1 MAVDSILRAAE
12 LGDLCALEIVDDRER
27 ERGCHASELLSSDAE
42 AFELYGSGSGD
53 GYGDGY
59 GYGYGYGDGS
69 GDGYGDG
76 YGYGYGDGD
85 GDGYGDG
92 DGSGYGDGDGSGDGD
107 GYGDG
112 SGDGSGYG
120 YGLQISISQ
129 ADENGLVS
137 PQVSDATKAEG
148 PER

>member
-42 AFELYGSGSGD
+42 AFELYGSG
-53 GYGDGY
+53 YGDGY
-59 GYGYGYGDGS
+59 
-69 GDGYGDG
+69 
-76 YGYGYGDGD
+76 
-85 GDGYGDG
+85 
-92 DGSGYGDGDGSGDGD
+92 
-107 GYGDG
+107 
-112 SGDGSGYG
+112 GDGSGYG

>member
-69 GDGYGDG
+69 GDG
-76 YGYGYGDGD
+76 
-85 GDGYGDG
+85 
-92 DGSGYGDGDGSGDGD
+92 
-107 GYGDG
+107 
-112 SGDGSGYG
+112 SGYG

>member
-42 AFELYGSGSGD
+42 AFELYGSGYGD

-76 YGYGYGDGD
+76 YGYGYGYGDGD

-92 DGSGYGDGDGSGDGD
+92 DGS
-107 GYGDG
+107 
-112 SGDGSGYG
+112 GSGYG

>member
-59 GYGYGYGDGS
+59 GYGYGYGDG
-69 GDGYGDG
+69 DGH
-76 YGYGYGDGD
+76 GYGDGD
-85 GDGYGDG
+85 GDG
-92 DGSGYGDGDGSGDGD
+92 GY
-107 GYGDG
+107 
-112 SGDGSGYG
+112 
-120 YGLQISISQ
+120 
-129 ADENGLVS
+129 
-137 PQVSDATKAEG
+137 KEG
-148 PER
+148 TQ